1 MNLKPFISNSNVIN
15 YFSINYLHFAIFSI
29 VIVISNNSVNPF
41 RTLLVRV
48 ILVLNIRVGFPK
60 TISLV
65 LIAGVGL

>member
-1 MNLKPFISNSNVIN
+1 M
-15 YFSINYLHFAIFSI
+15 HFAIFSI